1 MNIILSNGTI
11 KTIGRPPFEL
21 PTTILSKR
29 RVSTITP
36 VFFPQKHAFRFLR
49 RVFGEDGMVAAW
61 TRRWSGPWIV
71 KILATGEWS
80 VFFKRNDCIAWELEK
95 LNGDLA
101 NWDL

>member
-36 VFFPQKHAFRFLR
+36 VFFPQKQAFRFLR
-49 RVFGEDGMVAAW
+49 WVFGEEGRVARF
-61 TRRWSGPWIV
+61 TRTWSGPWIV

-80 VFFKRNDCIAWELEK
+80 VFFKRQAAIDWELEQ
-95 LNGDLA
+95 LYGDIDKWL
-101 NWDL
+101 